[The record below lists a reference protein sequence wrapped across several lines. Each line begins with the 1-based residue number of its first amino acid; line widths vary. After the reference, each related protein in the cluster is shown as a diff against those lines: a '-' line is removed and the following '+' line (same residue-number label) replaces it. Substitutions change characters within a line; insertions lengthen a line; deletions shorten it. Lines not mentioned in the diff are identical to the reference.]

1 MAKSR
6 KPSNSRLGQLPPRYS
21 FALNPYEDIR
31 CSKCPQC
38 NRATYPR
45 KFPLLIHIDGFG
57 AVVLGKTCRYC
68 PKCEFIIAHQ
78 DELEHELVAM
88 FLERAPEI
96 IGNDYDVLGTVDNKV
111 WRQGM
116 LKPGTLEDVLPHTA
130 DIKQYITLAYEPVRR
145 VPKSTGE

>member
-6 KPSNSRLGQLPPRYS
+6 KPSMSRIGQLPPRYS
-21 FALNPYEDIR
+21 FALNPYNDIR
-31 CSKCPQC
+31 FSKCPKC

-57 AVVLGKTCRYC
+57 AIVLGKTCRYC
-68 PKCEFIIAHQ
+68 SKCEFIIAHQ
-78 DELEHELVAM
+78 DELEHELATM

-96 IGNDYDVLGTVDNKV
+96 IGNDYVVLGTVDKKV

-116 LKPGTLEDVLPHTA
+116 IKAETLEDVLPHTA
-130 DIKQYITLAYEPVRR
+130 DIKKYITLTYEPARW
-145 VPKSTGE
+145 VPKGKGE